1 MAPEMFKD
9 WAPQA
14 YGIWTLVL
22 MAIAYFA
29 REWRETRK
37 LSADDRQA
45 RREGFTWQVEN
56 LQTENRELRRE
67 LNDTN
72 KEFTDYRR
80 LCEDENGQLR
90 KDLRHLEDKYTGL
103 ERRFD
108 AQARSLP
115 RVIDDRLKG
124 SGK

>member
-1 MAPEMFKD
+1 MAPDLFKD

-22 MAIAYFA
+22 MAFAYFA

-56 LQTENRELRRE
+56 LQRENRGLQTDLASLRRE
-67 LNDTN
+67 YD
-72 KEFTDYRR
+72 DYRAI
-80 LCEDENGQLR
+80 CHAETDQLR
-90 KDLRHLEDKYTGL
+90 GQVVLLETEVAGMKRQRATDQVM
-103 ERRFD
+103 
-108 AQARSLP
+108 QARSGP
-115 RVIDDRLKG
+115 K
-124 SGK
+124 